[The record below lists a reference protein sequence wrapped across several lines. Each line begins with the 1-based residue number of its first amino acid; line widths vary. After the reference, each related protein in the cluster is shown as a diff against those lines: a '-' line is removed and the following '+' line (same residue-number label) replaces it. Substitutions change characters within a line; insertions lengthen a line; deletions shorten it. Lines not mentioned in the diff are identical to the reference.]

1 VVEAGLATALP
12 EAGKEPPPGDMLT
25 DVTPETFQLRVE
37 LPPELML
44 EGLAVKERITG
55 DEAGGGEG
63 GGEGGGG
70 EVGGD
75 QVGGDE
81 VGGNEVGGDDVG
93 GDEVGGD
100 GVVTAIVTDWETVP
114 AALVAVRV

>member
-1 VVEAGLATALP
+1 MVTE
-12 EAGKEPPPGDMLT
+12 
-25 DVTPETFQLRVE
+25 VTPVTFQLSKE
-37 LPPELML
+37 FPPALML
-44 EGLAVKERITG
+44 AGLAVKEMITG

-75 QVGGDE
+75 QVGGEE
-81 VGGNEVGGDDVG
+81 VGGNEVGGDQVG
-93 GDEVGGD
+93 GEEVGGNEVGGD
-100 GVVTAIVTDWETVP
+100 GVVTAIVTDWETAP

>member
-1 VVEAGLATALP
+1 VVAAGLTVAVP
-12 EAGKEPPPGDMLT
+12 EGGRDPTPGAM
-25 DVTPETFQLRVE
+25 VTEVTLLTFQLRVE
-37 LPPELML
+37 FPPGLML
-44 EGLAVKERITG
+44 GGLAVKESMTG
-55 DEAGGGEG
+55 SEAGGGEG
-63 GGEGGGG
+63 GGEGGGD

-81 VGGNEVGGDDVG
+81 VGGDEVG